1 MNQPQP
7 SGVLEGLSRV
17 LRELLRT
24 PHIKQTVQILLR
36 ELDPENAPLLVR
48 AIKEE
53 DPELFLALLASAPR
67 LIGVLAALVNEFLR
81 QVHAF
86 PDGLTRSFAADLL
99 AEMPV
104 ERGGEN
110 VALALTLG
118 RKITVPDSPTGPELE
133 KIGSRFRAG
142 FAVGLA
148 RAGASGD
155 ELIAWLSERGG
166 QWAQRMGERAAQPDS
181 PTAQG
186 VREIAGGIERVL
198 RENPA
203 FVRHVL
209 QPLLD
214 AVNAGVRA
222 AQEGGADE

>member
-1 MNQPQP
+1 MKQTQP

-53 DPELFLALLASAPR
+53 DTELFLALLASAPK

-86 PDGLTRSFAADLL
+86 PDGLVRSFAADLI
-99 AEMPV
+99 AEMSV

-110 VALALTLG
+110 VALALTLC
-118 RKITVPDSPTGPELE
+118 RKVTAPDSPAEAE
-133 KIGSRFRAG
+133 VQQIGTRFRAG
-142 FAVGLA
+142 FAAGLE
-148 RAGASGD
+148 RAGVSGD
-155 ELIAWLSERGG
+155 ELTAWLSERAG
-166 QWAQRMGERAAQPDS
+166 QWARHVGEQAAQPDS

-186 VREIAGGIERVL
+186 VREIAGGVERVL
-198 RENPA
+198 RENPT

-214 AVNAGVRA
+214 AAGVGLRA
-222 AQEGGADE
+222 AREGGADE